1 MGHFEK
7 FSGWNVKFGILHKK
21 IAGTVHFWDTQ
32 DASTSWVTDIVQL
45 PNIVHIL
52 FPSTPAISYSY
63 LHKCLKLF
71 LTSSNICSDNKLR
84 KNKNVLS
91 QQFILRKKNPQ
102 NSYFIT
108 LASEASNVKVPISR
122 GKSVNFSY
130 VMGTI

>member
-1 MGHFEK
+1 MKSALNISE
-7 FSGWNVKFGILHKK
+7 I
-21 IAGTVHFWDTQ
+21 Q
-32 DASTSWVTDIVQL
+32 DDDALLSSDIVQL
-45 PNIVHIL
+45 PNIVYIL

-91 QQFILRKKNPQ
+91 QQFILRKNPQ
-102 NSYFIT
+102 NSYFII
-108 LASEASNVKVPISR
+108 LASEASNVKVPINR